1 MSKHAKTEAENS
13 QTENFESGLT
23 DEFRKSLRRDLWLRV
38 ERLLRPPGSRA
49 RRAAAAEAKSLKG

>member
-1 MSKHAKTEAENS
+1 MSKHAENE
-13 QTENFESGLT
+13 TENRRAEDSEAGLT

-49 RRAAAAEAKSLKG
+49 RRAAAAERKSAS